1 MKADHMHGRLPCR
14 LLIVEDEEIDQM
26 VYKLLLKNAL
36 PRALQTTFANSG
48 ADARRLLES
57 SEFDCMLLDHELSD
71 MTGFDLIDSIMA
83 RDAALPC
90 ATVIVTGNKDERLA
104 AEAARRGITTVLL
117 KSQVDQTRLIQAID
131 AALGIAAT
139 PPPMPPAPASQG
151 QAPPSA
157 SAPAPPVPEPLTLA
171 GAKLALARS
180 LGIEP
185 AAIEII
191 IRA

>member
-1 MKADHMHGRLPCR
+1 
-14 LLIVEDEEIDQM
+14 M